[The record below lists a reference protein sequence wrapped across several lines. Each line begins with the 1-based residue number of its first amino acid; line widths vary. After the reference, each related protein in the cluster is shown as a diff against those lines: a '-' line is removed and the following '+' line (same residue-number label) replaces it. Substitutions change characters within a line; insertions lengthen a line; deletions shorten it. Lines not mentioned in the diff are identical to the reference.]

1 MLPKTTDLCDQFENI
16 SDVALQIVAPMF
28 KCFGK
33 KPAFSGKIVTLKVF
47 EDNSLVR
54 EVLSEN
60 GEGHVLVVDG
70 GGSMRCALLGDQL
83 GILAEKNGWQG
94 VIVYGCIRD
103 SADIDQLDIGV
114 RALDTHPKKSVKK
127 GVGEKNI
134 AVAFGNVTFVPGHW
148 LCADADGVIVAARAL
163 V

>member
-1 MLPKTTDLCDQFENI
+1 MLLKTPDLCDQFENTP
-16 SDVALQIVAPMF
+16 DVSLQIVAPMF
-28 KCFGK
+28 KRFGK
-33 KPAFSGKIVTLKVF
+33 KQAFSGKIVTLKIF

-54 EVLSEN
+54 EALSEN
-60 GEGHVLVVDG
+60 GNGQILVVDG

-127 GVGEKNI
+127 GIGEKNI
-134 AVAFGNVTFVPGHW
+134 PVTFGGVTFTPGHW
-148 LCADADGVIVAARAL
+148 LCADADGVIVASRAL
-163 V
+163 N